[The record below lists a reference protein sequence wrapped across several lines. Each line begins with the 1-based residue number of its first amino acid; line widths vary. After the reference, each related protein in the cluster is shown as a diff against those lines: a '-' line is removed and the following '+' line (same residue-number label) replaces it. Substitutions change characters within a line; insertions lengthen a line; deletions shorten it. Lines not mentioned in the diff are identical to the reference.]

1 MLDERDIKQRMGL
14 PDDFRFDDNL
24 LSAIDFWFDD
34 SIIEDDFVYK
44 EKIVTEFF
52 EEELEL

>member
-1 MLDERDIKQRMGL
+1 MGL